1 MLSDVPFRRL
11 ESSQARLV
19 RGTEDL
25 EGRLWRLKE
34 VCCGA
39 LRRSGGGGG
48 SSGGGAVC
56 GSWWMAVVLGADASW
71 NQTGGK
77 SGRK

>member
-1 MLSDVPFRRL
+1 M
-11 ESSQARLV
+11 
-19 RGTEDL
+19 
-25 EGRLWRLKE
+25 KE

-39 LRRSGGGGG
+39 LRRGGGGG
-48 SSGGGAVC
+48 SSGGGAVS

-77 SGRK
+77 VGESREWLQGTARRRLELRFAVTK